1 MEIAMKSKLI
11 WLLAFGMAFSPIASF
26 ADEHEEDE
34 DTMTVVEEG
43 DTEEGIVAFIELP
56 VPNENAERGIG
67 IANAARNPE
76 TEKKGGAFGEWVS
89 NQVRSE
95 VVSQAADNASAAEEV
110 RQDVRDNARRD
121 AKGDNGEGNRG
132 RP

>member
-1 MEIAMKSKLI
+1 MKSKFNLI
-11 WLLAFGMAFSPIASF
+11 WLFAFGIAFNPIATY
-26 ADEHEEDE
+26 ADEHEEGE

-76 TEKKGGAFGEWVS
+76 TAKKGGAFGEWVS
-89 NQVRSE
+89 GEVRSE
-95 VVSQAADNASAAEEV
+95 VTSQGADNTAAADEV
-110 RQDVRDNARRD
+110 RQDVRDNARRG
-121 AKGDNGEGNRG
+121 AKGANREGNPG

>member
-1 MEIAMKSKLI
+1 MKLKFNLI
-11 WLLAFGMAFSPIASF
+11 WLLAFGIAFNPIASY
-26 ADEHEEDE
+26 ADEHEEGE
-34 DTMTVVEEG
+34 DTMTMVEEG
-43 DTEEGIVAFIELP
+43 DSEEGIVAFIELP
-56 VPNENAERGIG
+56 LPNDNAERGIG
-67 IANAARNPE
+67 IASAARNPE
-76 TEKKGGAFGEWVS
+76 IEKKGGAFGEWVS

-110 RQDVRDNARRD
+110 RQDVRDNAQRD